1 MSLLTADP
9 HGTPFRTP
17 WAYDAWLETI
27 RNGAEHASFFESQAT
42 EYPRAATQGTWE
54 EAFD

>member
-1 MSLLTADP
+1 MSRLTVDAVDKRR
-9 HGTPFRTP
+9 RTP
-17 WAYDAWLETI
+17 WAEEAWLETI

>member
-1 MSLLTADP
+1 MNLLTADP
-9 HGTPFRTP
+9 VGKPFRTP
-17 WAYDAWLETI
+17 RAYDAWPETI
-27 RNGAEHASFFESQAT
+27 VNGTGHANIFASRAT

>member
-9 HGTPFRTP
+9 HGKPFRCP
-17 WAYDAWLETI
+17 WNNDI
-27 RNGAEHASFFESQAT
+27 FESRAT